1 MYIRRVRTHNKS
13 TGESYATHRLVRS
26 ERVGKRVRQLTLL
39 NLGRHFGI
47 ARQDWPSLCGRIE
60 DILGGQEALLP
71 ADSELE
77 LLAQQYAAQ
86 LLLRHGHHVS
96 SLRSAS
102 SAKAEKVYVEVDPDS
117 LEVLEPRSIG
127 VEHVALSVM
136 REIGFVQEL
145 ERLGFK
151 RAQSAAAIGNV
162 IARMAQPASE
172 LATWGWLRNES
183 ALGEMLEFDFETM
196 PLMRLYRA
204 SDLLLRHQAR
214 IEALLFER
222 VRGLFGLE
230 CTVTLYDLTNTYLEG
245 ELKGSAKAARGHS
258 KEKRSECLL
267 LTLGLVLDQSGFVR
281 RSQVFAGNAVEART
295 LQSMLAGLRAP
306 AGALVVMDRGIATED
321 NLAWLKA
328 QGYRYLVVSRERN
341 RQFDPAQ
348 AVQIRAADGGH
359 IRLQKVLIPELQE
372 ARLYCHSAQREQK
385 ELAIVAGLTQRFEQ
399 GLEKLRQGL
408 GRPRTDKRLVS
419 ITERIGRLKEKSHGI
434 GQHYHIEYQTEASG
448 AKVVS
453 LNWAKEPRPGSQMT
467 DPGVYCLRSNE
478 TSWTPEQMWRTYIML
493 TELEAV
499 FRSLKSELGLRPI
512 FHHKDSRSEAH
523 LFISVLAYQFVQI
536 IRTRLADRG
545 IHASWTSLRGI
556 LRIQRR
562 STSSFNTRGGRI
574 LSVRKAS
581 RPEAELARLY
591 DALALDHNPGGIRK
605 TFHSSRNTPL

>member
-1 MYIRRVRTHNKS
+1 
-13 TGESYATHRLVRS
+13 VRS
-26 ERVGKRVRQLTLL
+26 ERAGKRVRQLTLL
-39 NLGRHFGI
+39 NLGRHFPI
-47 ARQDWPSLCGRIE
+47 AQHDWPLLCGRIAE
-60 DILGGQEALLP
+60 ILGGQAALLP
-71 ADSELE
+71 ADAELE
-77 LLAQQYAAQ
+77 GLAQQYAAQ
-86 LLLRHGHHVS
+86 LVLRHGHGVS
-96 SLRSAS
+96 SLGLVSF
-102 SAKAEKVYVEVDPDS
+102 AKAEKLYVEVDPDS
-117 LEVLEPRSIG
+117 LEVLEPRSVG

-136 REIGFVQEL
+136 REIGFIEQL
-145 ERLGFK
+145 EQLGFK

-172 LATWGWLRNES
+172 LATWRWLGNES
-183 ALGEMLEFDFETM
+183 ALGEMLEFDFEAM

-214 IEALLFER
+214 IEAFLFER

-230 CTVTLYDLTNTYLEG
+230 CTVTLYDLTNTYFEG

-258 KEKRSECLL
+258 KEKRSECVL
-267 LTLGLVLDQSGFVR
+267 LTLGLVLDQSGFIR

-295 LQSMLAGLRAP
+295 LQSMLAGLQAP
-306 AGALVVMDRGIATED
+306 AGALVVMDRGIATEE

-328 QGYRYLVVSRERN
+328 QGYRYLVVSRERH

-348 AVQIRAADGGH
+348 AVEIRAAAGGR
-359 IRLQKVLIPELQE
+359 IRLQKVLLPELQE
-372 ARLYCHSAQREQK
+372 ARLYCHSEQREQK
-385 ELAIVAGLTQRFEQ
+385 EAAIVARLTRRFEQ
-399 GLEKLRQGL
+399 GLEKLRQAL
-408 GRPRTDKRLVS
+408 GKPRTDKRLVG

-434 GQHYHIEYQTEASG
+434 GQHYRIEYQTDASG
-448 AKVVS
+448 TKLTA
-453 LNWAKEPRPGSQMT
+453 LNWTKEPRAGSQMS

-493 TELEAV
+493 TDLEAV

-512 FHHKDSRSEAH
+512 FHSKDARSEAH
-523 LFISVLAYQFVQI
+523 LFISVLAYQLVQI

-545 IHASWTSLRGI
+545 IHASWMSLREI

-581 RPEAELARLY
+581 RPRTELARLY
-591 DALALDHNPGGIRK
+591 DALALDHYPGGTRK
-605 TFHSSRNTPL
+605 TFSSA

>member
-1 MYIRRVRTHNKS
+1 MYIRRVRTHNKG

-26 ERVGKRVRQLTLL
+26 ERAGKRVRQLTLL
-39 NLGRHFGI
+39 NLGRHFPI
-47 ARQDWPSLCGRIE
+47 AQRDWPLLCRRIAE
-60 DILGGQEALLP
+60 ILGGQAPLLS
-71 ADSELE
+71 ADGELE
-77 LLAQQYAAQ
+77 RLAQRYAAQ
-86 LLLRHGHHVS
+86 LVLRHGH
-96 SLRSAS
+96 LRAAAA
-102 SAKAEKVYVEVDPDS
+102 AKAEKVYVEIDPDS
-117 LEVLEPRSIG
+117 LEVLEPRSVG

-136 REIGFVQEL
+136 REIGFIEQL

-151 RAQSAAAIGNV
+151 PPQCAATIGNV

-172 LATWGWLRNES
+172 LATWRWLRNES

-214 IEALLFER
+214 IEAFVFER

-230 CTVTLYDLTNTYLEG
+230 CTVTLYDLTNTYFEG
-245 ELKGSAKAARGHS
+245 ELKGSTKAARGHS
-258 KEKRSECLL
+258 KEKRSECVL
-267 LTLGLVLDQSGFVR
+267 LTLGLVLDRGGFVR

-295 LQSMLAGLRAP
+295 LQGMLAGLQAP
-306 AGALVVMDRGIATED
+306 SGALVVMDRGIATEE

-341 RQFDPAQ
+341 RRFDPAQ
-348 AVQIRAADGGH
+348 ALEIRAADGGR
-359 IRLQKVLIPELQE
+359 IRLQKVLVPQLEE

-385 ELAIVAGLTQRFEQ
+385 EAAIVARLTRRFEQ
-399 GLEKLRQGL
+399 GLEKLRQAL
-408 GRPRTDKRLVS
+408 GKPRTDKRLVS

-434 GQHYHIEYQTEASG
+434 GQHYRIEYQTDASG
-448 AKVVS
+448 AKIIS
-453 LNWAKEPRPGSQMT
+453 LNWAQEPRPGSQMT

-493 TELEAV
+493 TDLEAV

-523 LFISVLAYQFVQI
+523 LFISVLAYQLVQI

-545 IHASWTSLRGI
+545 IRASWTSLREI

-581 RPEAELARLY
+581 RPEAQLARLY
-591 DALALDHNPGGIRK
+591 DALALDHYPGRTRK
-605 TFHSSRNTPL
+605 TFHSS